1 MNNEFSMRE
10 TIMEVFRSM
19 GDSVADFVPRAVAA
33 FIVILLGLLVAKLV
47 EKAIRVGFDRFKL
60 NDLLDRV
67 GLSSTLQ
74 KFGMKDKPGKL
85 ISRAVYFLL
94 VLLFTQSV
102 TQAVGLATVAG
113 AIAAFFAYLPNLISA
128 FLVLVLGMM
137 VAQFLGRTLTQAAE
151 DSGVEFAPL
160 LGRIVSSL
168 VLFVVVLMAVSQL
181 KIDTQIVLGIVLVIL
196 AGMSLAFALTFGL
209 GSREVTRN
217 IVAGFYVR
225 KLFQVGEP
233 VEVGDVKGTLAGITA
248 VQTLVES
255 GENTLAL
262 PNRVFMDEVVKQ

>member
-1 MNNEFSMRE
+1 MIR
-10 TIMEVFRSM
+10 
-19 GDSVADFVPRAVAA
+19 
-33 FIVILLGLLVAKLV
+33 V
-47 EKAIRVGFDRFKL
+47 EKTIRVSFDRFKL
-60 NDLLDRV
+60 NELLDRV

-85 ISRAVYFLL
+85 ISRAAYFLL

-102 TQAVGLATVAG
+102 TQAVGLGTVAA
-113 AIAAFFAYLPNLISA
+113 AIAAFFGYLPNLLSA

-137 VAQFLGRTLTQAAE
+137 VVQFLGRTLTQVAV

-160 LGRIVSSL
+160 LGRLVSSM
-168 VLFVVVLMAVSQL
+168 VLFVVVLMVVAQL
-181 KIDTQIVLGIVLVIL
+181 KIETQIVLGIVMVLL
-196 AGMSLAFALTFGL
+196 AGLSLAFALTFGL

-225 KLFQVGEP
+225 KLFQAGES
-233 VEVGDVKGTLAGITA
+233 VEVGDVKRTLAGITA

-255 GENTLAL
+255 GEHTPAL
-262 PNRVFMDEVVKQ
+262 PTRVFMDEVVKQ

>member
-1 MNNEFSMRE
+1 MNDDFSMRD

-19 GDSVADFVPRAVAA
+19 GESVADFVPRAVAA
-33 FIVILLGLLVAKLV
+33 LIVILLGLLVAKLM
-47 EKAIRVGFDRFKL
+47 EKAIRVAFERFKL
-60 NDLLDRV
+60 NELLDRV

-74 KFGMKDKPGKL
+74 KFGMKDTPGRL

-102 TQAVGLATVAG
+102 TQAVGLMAVAG
-113 AIAAFFAYLPNLISA
+113 AISAFFAYLPNLISA
-128 FLVLVLGMM
+128 FLVLLLGMM
-137 VAQFLGRTLTQAAE
+137 VAQFLGRSLTQAAE
-151 DSGVEFAPL
+151 DSGVEFAPM
-160 LGRIVSSL
+160 LGRIVSSM

-181 KIDTQIVLGIVLVIL
+181 KIDTQIVLGIVLVLL
-196 AGMSLAFALTFGL
+196 AGLSLAFALTFGL

-217 IVAGFYVR
+217 IVAGFYAR

-233 VEVGDVKGTLAGITA
+233 VEVGEVKGTLAGITA

-255 GENTLAL
+255 GEDTLAL